1 MLIKLILSICDTN
14 KGIKIVVAPAFLA
27 KKHRSKVNNRNSMK
41 KCEICSKL
49 TMKAPERRQ
58 WHYSG
63 VFTVIVET
71 YFATYSGV
79 SIVDFEQINVCLVEI
94 YQIPFNVFQR
104 VTLSFS

>member
-1 MLIKLILSICDTN
+1 
-14 KGIKIVVAPAFLA
+14 
-27 KKHRSKVNNRNSMK
+27 MK

-79 SIVDFEQINVCLVEI
+79 STVDFEQINVCLVEI